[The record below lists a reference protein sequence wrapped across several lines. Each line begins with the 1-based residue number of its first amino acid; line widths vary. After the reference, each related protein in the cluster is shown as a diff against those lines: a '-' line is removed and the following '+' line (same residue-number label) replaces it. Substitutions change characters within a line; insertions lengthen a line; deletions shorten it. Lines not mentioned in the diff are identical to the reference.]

1 MFNEEKENYYQT
13 RRQELQNR
21 YAAKLNKLGQAALD
35 YSGDVAELQKQ
46 LDELNQ
52 REATAKAEAE
62 KPAEKKPEKK

>member
-1 MFNEEKENYYQT
+1 MEKDIGEEIISGLKEL
-13 RRQELQNR
+13 E
-21 YAAKLNKLGQAALD
+21 
-35 YSGDVAELQKQ
+35 KQ